1 MISKR
6 IDNILGV
13 IKKTALDCGRNP
25 SDINLLGVTKKKSL
39 EMIVEAFDS
48 GLVNIGENY
57 VEEFS
62 EKQGKYHPEGL
73 NYHFIGRLPTKKVR
87 KVVGKVALIHSVGSI
102 KLAKKIDFVSS
113 EEGICQDIL
122 IQVNQGEELSKSGA
136 DSDSLEDLFS
146 EILGLENIRIRGLMS
161 IPPFHE
167 PAKPYF
173 SELRRLRDKIQGKL
187 DIKLPFLSMGMS
199 GVFQDAITEGSTH
212 IRVGTS
218 IFGQR

>member
-6 IDNILGV
+6 IDNLLGV
-13 IKKTALDCGRNP
+13 IKEAALGCGRNP

-113 EEGICQDIL
+113 EVGICQDIL

-136 DSDSLEDLFS
+136 DSKSLEDLFS
-146 EILGLENIRIRGLMS
+146 EILGLKNIRIQGLMS

-167 PAKPYF
+167 PAKSYF
-173 SELRRLRDKIQGKL
+173 SELRRLRDEIQEKL

-199 GVFQDAITEGSTH
+199 GDFKDAITEGSTH

-218 IFGQR
+218 IFGKR

>member
-1 MISKR
+1 MIVTKIENLLSIIR
-6 IDNILGV
+6 E
-13 IKKTALDCGRNP
+13 TALSCNRDP
-25 SDINLLGVTKKKSL
+25 LDINLLGVTKKKAL

-57 VEEFS
+57 VEEFLD
-62 EKQGKYHPEGL
+62 KQSKYHPEGL

-113 EEGICQDIL
+113 EVGVCQDIL
-122 IQVNQGEELSKSGA
+122 VQVNQGRELSKSGTNL
-136 DSDSLEDLFS
+136 DLLDDLFS
-146 EILGLENIRIRGLMS
+146 EIVELKNIRIKGLMS

-173 SELRRLRDKIQGKL
+173 SELRKLRDGIQEKFE
-187 DIKLPFLSMGMS
+187 IKLPFLSMGMS
-199 GVFQDAITEGSTH
+199 GDFKDAITEGSTH
-212 IRVGTS
+212 IRIGTS

>member
-6 IDNILGV
+6 IDNVLGV

-62 EKQGKYHPEGL
+62 EKQAKYHPEGL

-102 KLAKKIDFVSS
+102 KLAKKIDFVSY
-113 EEGICQDIL
+113 EEGVCQDIL
-122 IQVNQGEELSKSGA
+122 IQVNQGGEVSKSGV
-136 DSDSLEDLFS
+136 DSDSLEELFS
-146 EILGLENIRIRGLMS
+146 EISGLKNIRIKGLMS

-167 PAKPYF
+167 SAKPYF
-173 SELRRLRDKIQGKL
+173 SELRRLRDKIQEKI
-187 DIKLPFLSMGMS
+187 DFKLPFLSMGMS
-199 GVFQDAITEGSTH
+199 GDFQDAIAEGSTH